1 MYLLATSLSAIYAT
15 FDYAFTIRIDF
26 TSTTAGLTSL
36 ASYVQLTK
44 PRFFFFNYFSQN
56 VCPPIWGYFHYSLYM
71 THNFTLSLALEQ
83 ALQGAPSHYVSGIW
97 ILLSCLSFPPISANV
112 NKHWKARVKG
122 NDVITNVISANKH
135 FASTFSIQ
143 MFKFQRR
150 SCYWVLLPFPTP
162 LP

>member
-26 TSTTAGLTSL
+26 TSTTAGLASL
-36 ASYVQLTK
+36 ASYIQLTK
-44 PRFFFFNYFSQN
+44 PRFFFRLLFPKRLSSYMR
-56 VCPPIWGYFHYSLYM
+56 ILSLFIIYDSY
-71 THNFTLSLALEQ
+71 FTLSLALEQ
-83 ALQGAPSHYVSGIW
+83 ALRGAPSHYVSGIW

-150 SCYWVLLPFPTP
+150 SCNWVLLPFPTP

>member
-1 MYLLATSLSAIYAT
+1 MYLLTTSLSAIYAT

-26 TSTTAGLTSL
+26 TSTTAGLASL

-44 PRFFFFNYFSQN
+44 PRFFFQLLFPKRLSSYMR
-56 VCPPIWGYFHYSLYM
+56 ILSLFIIYDSY
-71 THNFTLSLALEQ
+71 FTLSLALEQ
-83 ALQGAPSHYVSGIW
+83 ALRGAPSHYVSGIW

-150 SCYWVLLPFPTP
+150 SCNWVLLPFPTP

>member
-26 TSTTAGLTSL
+26 TSTTAGLASL

-44 PRFFFFNYFSQN
+44 PRFFFRLLFPKRLSSYMR
-56 VCPPIWGYFHYSLYM
+56 ILSLFIIYDSY
-71 THNFTLSLALEQ
+71 FTLSLALEQ
-83 ALQGAPSHYVSGIW
+83 ALRGAPSHYVSGIW

-150 SCYWVLLPFPTP
+150 SCNWVLLPFPTP

>member
-26 TSTTAGLTSL
+26 TSTTAGLASL

-44 PRFFFFNYFSQN
+44 PRFFFRLLFPKRLSSYMR
-56 VCPPIWGYFHYSLYM
+56 ILSLFIIYDSY
-71 THNFTLSLALEQ
+71 FTLSLALEQ
-83 ALQGAPSHYVSGIW
+83 ALWGAPCHYVSGIW

-150 SCYWVLLPFPTP
+150 SCNWVLLPFPTP

>member
-1 MYLLATSLSAIYAT
+1 MYLFATSLSAIYAT

-26 TSTTAGLTSL
+26 TSTTAGLASL

-44 PRFFFFNYFSQN
+44 PRFFFRLLFPKRLSSYMR
-56 VCPPIWGYFHYSLYM
+56 ILSLFIIYDSY
-71 THNFTLSLALEQ
+71 FTLSLALEQ
-83 ALQGAPSHYVSGIW
+83 ALRGAPSHYVSGIW

-150 SCYWVLLPFPTP
+150 SCNWVLLPFPTP

>member
-26 TSTTAGLTSL
+26 TSTTAGLASL

-44 PRFFFFNYFSQN
+44 PRFFFRLLFPKRLSSYMR
-56 VCPPIWGYFHYSLYM
+56 ILSLFIIYDSY
-71 THNFTLSLALEQ
+71 FTLSLALEQ
-83 ALQGAPSHYVSGIW
+83 ALRGAPSHYVSGIW
-97 ILLSCLSFPPISANV
+97 ILLSCLSFSPISANV

-150 SCYWVLLPFPTP
+150 SCNWVLLPFPTP

>member
-26 TSTTAGLTSL
+26 TSTTAGLASL

-44 PRFFFFNYFSQN
+44 PRFFFRLLFPKRLSSYMR
-56 VCPPIWGYFHYSLYM
+56 ILSLFIIYDSY
-71 THNFTLSLALEQ
+71 FTLSLALEQ
-83 ALQGAPSHYVSGIW
+83 ALRGAPSHYVSGIW

-150 SCYWVLLPFPTP
+150 SCNWVLLPFPAP

>member
-26 TSTTAGLTSL
+26 TSTTAGLASL
-36 ASYVQLTK
+36 ASYVQLPK
-44 PRFFFFNYFSQN
+44 LRFFFRLLFPKRLSSYMR
-56 VCPPIWGYFHYSLYM
+56 ILSLFIIYDSY
-71 THNFTLSLALEQ
+71 FTLSLALEQ
-83 ALQGAPSHYVSGIW
+83 ALRGAPSHYVSGIW

-150 SCYWVLLPFPTP
+150 SCNWVLLPFPAP

>member
-26 TSTTAGLTSL
+26 TSTTAGLASL

-44 PRFFFFNYFSQN
+44 PRFFFRLLFPKRLSSYMR
-56 VCPPIWGYFHYSLYM
+56 ILSLFIIYDSY
-71 THNFTLSLALEQ
+71 FTLSLALEQ
-83 ALQGAPSHYVSGIW
+83 ALRGAPSHYVSGIW
-97 ILLSCLSFPPISANV
+97 ILLTCLSFPPISANV

-150 SCYWVLLPFPTP
+150 SCNWVLLPFPTP

>member
-1 MYLLATSLSAIYAT
+1 MYLLATSFSAIYAT

-26 TSTTAGLTSL
+26 TSTTAGLASL

-44 PRFFFFNYFSQN
+44 PRFFFRLLFPKRLSSYMR
-56 VCPPIWGYFHYSLYM
+56 ILSLFIIYDSY
-71 THNFTLSLALEQ
+71 FTLSLALEQ
-83 ALQGAPSHYVSGIW
+83 ALRGAPSHYVSGIW

-150 SCYWVLLPFPTP
+150 SCNWVLLPFPTP

>member
-26 TSTTAGLTSL
+26 TSTTAGLASL

-44 PRFFFFNYFSQN
+44 PRFFFRLLFLKRLSSYMR
-56 VCPPIWGYFHYSLYM
+56 ILSLFIIYDSY
-71 THNFTLSLALEQ
+71 FTLSLALEQ
-83 ALQGAPSHYVSGIW
+83 ALRGAPSHYVSGIW

-150 SCYWVLLPFPTP
+150 SCNWVLLPFPTP